1 MDERLLA
8 YRRMGESS
16 SRLLKEK
23 ARLHD
28 TINKTLA
35 LSSAS
40 DSDYDPEDFS
50 QIGSGIIN
58 YIINPFTNKK
68 VNLLSTEAKK
78 LLKQYV
84 YNFLSK

>member
-1 MDERLLA
+1 MSWNNFTKDIEKEESLQKGKSEGITNLDERLLA

-40 DSDYDPEDFS
+40 DSDYETKTFR
-50 QIGSGIIN
+50 
-58 YIINPFTNKK
+58 
-68 VNLLSTEAKK
+68 K
-78 LLKQYV
+78 LVQEL
-84 YNFLSK
+84 